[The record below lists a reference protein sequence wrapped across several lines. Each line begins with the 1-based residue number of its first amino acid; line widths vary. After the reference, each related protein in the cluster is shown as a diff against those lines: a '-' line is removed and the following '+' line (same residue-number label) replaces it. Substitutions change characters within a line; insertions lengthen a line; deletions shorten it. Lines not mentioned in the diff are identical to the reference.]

1 MEDETDL
8 SRGCQPGEVM
18 AVHCGFCDGQGIYP
32 FGHPPS
38 QASCG
43 VCNGRGWV
51 HMRAPC
57 LMPGLP
63 GDGAHRWKVDD
74 LPALP
79 RQGGGARAGGC

>member
-18 AVHCGFCDGQGIYP
+18 AVHCGFCDGQGVYP

-51 HMRAPC
+51 HMRAPY
-57 LMPGLP
+57 
-63 GDGAHRWKVDD
+63 AY
-74 LPALP
+74 
-79 RQGGGARAGGC
+79 ARSAGGRGASLESG